1 MAEIR
6 RLGKSFAGFHGFNKI
21 QDTKSGITT
30 YTAKV
35 VSTSGGNRYSLNDRV
50 VDSPYFF
57 SGHTY
62 EINLDD
68 SSNTGHP
75 MLFST
80 TLNGTLAVGGSVY
93 TDGVTYH
100 INGATVDQNS
110 YINNFDTATTRSI
123 QITVADKNAANQP
136 APGILYYYCWY
147 HTNMAGE
154 SYINIQA
161 SDNDVLVYTN
171 ADLQDRNEEI
181 TLTNGNVLDDPPN
194 TDDRDDPAN
203 AYPYRNLR
211 DQETGMTYEQ
221 WQVVQESIL
230 YYLDDNG
237 FLRVK
242 YNENHTYGD
251 PV

>member
-35 VSTSGGNRYSLNDRV
+35 VSTPGGNRYSLNDRV

-57 SGHTY
+57 TGYTY

-68 SSNTGHP
+68 TSNTGHP
-75 MLFST
+75 LLFST
-80 TLNGTLAVGGSVY
+80 TLNGTLAQNGSVY

-100 INGATVDQNS
+100 IDGATVDQNS
-110 YINNFDTATTRSI
+110 YVNNFDTATTRSI
-123 QITVADKNAANQP
+123 QITISDKNAANQP
-136 APGILYYYCWY
+136 APGVLYYYCWN

-161 SDNDVLVYTN
+161 SDNDILVYTN
-171 ADLQDRNEEI
+171 TDLQDRNEEI
-181 TLTNGNVLDDPPN
+181 SLTNGNVLDDPPN

>member
-35 VSTSGGNRYSLNDRV
+35 VSTPGGNRYSLNDRV

-75 MLFST
+75 LLFST

-100 INGATVDQNS
+100 IDGTTVDQNS
-110 YINNFDTATTRSI
+110 YVNNFATATTRSI
-123 QITVADKNAANQP
+123 RIAVADKNASGQP
-136 APGILYYYCWY
+136 APGILYYYCWN

>member
-6 RLGKSFAGFHGFNKI
+6 RLGKSFAGFHGFHKI

-35 VSTSGGNRYSLNDRV
+35 VSTPGGNRYSLNDRV

-57 SGHTY
+57 SGNTY

-68 SSNTGHP
+68 ASNTGHP
-75 MLFST
+75 LFFST
-80 TLNGTLAVGGSVY
+80 TINGTNTVGGSVY

-100 INGATVDQNS
+100 IDGATVDQNS
-110 YINNFDTATTRSI
+110 YLNNFDTATTRSI
-123 QITVADKNAANQP
+123 QITISDINAANQP
-136 APGILYYYCWY
+136 APGIIYYYCWY

-154 SYINIQA
+154 SYINVQA
-161 SDNDVLVYTN
+161 SDNDILVYTN
-171 ADLQDRNEEI
+171 ADLQDRNEELA
-181 TLTNGNVLDDPPN
+181 LTNGNVLDDPPN
-194 TDDRDDPAN
+194 TDDRDDPGS

-211 DQETGMTYEQ
+211 DQETGMNYEQ
-221 WQVVQESIL
+221 WQIVQESIL
-230 YYLDDNG
+230 YYLDNNG

>member
-35 VSTSGGNRYSLNDRV
+35 VSTPGGNRYSLNDRI

-57 SGHTY
+57 SGYTY

-68 SSNTGHP
+68 VSNTGHP
-75 MLFST
+75 LLFST
-80 TLNGTLAVGGSVY
+80 TLNGTLAQNGSVY

-110 YINNFDTATTRSI
+110 YVNNFDTATTRSI
-123 QITVADKNAANQP
+123 QITISDKNAANQP
-136 APGILYYYCWY
+136 APGVLYYYCWN

-161 SDNDVLVYTN
+161 SDNDILVYTN
-171 ADLQDRNEEI
+171 TDLQDRNEEI
-181 TLTNGNVLDDPPN
+181 SLTNGNVLDDPPN

-230 YYLDDNG
+230 YYLDDKG

>member
-35 VSTSGGNRYSLNDRV
+35 VSTPGGNRYSLNDRI

-57 SGHTY
+57 SGYTY

-68 SSNTGHP
+68 VSNTGHP
-75 MLFST
+75 LLFST
-80 TLNGTLAVGGSVY
+80 TLNGTLAQNGSVY

-110 YINNFDTATTRSI
+110 YINNFDTATTRRI
-123 QITVADKNAANQP
+123 QITVADKNEANQS
-136 APGILYYYCWY
+136 APGILYYYCWN

-230 YYLDDNG
+230 YYLDDKG